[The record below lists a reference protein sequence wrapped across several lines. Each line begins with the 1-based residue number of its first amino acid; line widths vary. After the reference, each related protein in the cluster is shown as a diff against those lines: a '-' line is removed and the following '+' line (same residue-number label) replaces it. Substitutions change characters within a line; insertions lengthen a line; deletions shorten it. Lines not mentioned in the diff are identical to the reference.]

1 MANEKA
7 NSYGFHNERVDIKPP
22 AYGFPG
28 FHANAQIRRIFLNG
42 YGVLDVRTTQSN
54 SKTRSQPPDP
64 VAAELATIAKKL
76 ESIHALQKDVAPL
89 KSQSH
94 NRDRSSNGSGKQDV
108 RDSYWHHQRYHPHN
122 KIAFLTFSD
131 EDSRGWIL
139 KAEKYFC
146 YYDIPEEEKVDVASM
161 HLEGNALDF
170 YSWVSTNQTME
181 YLKQTGTVG
190 VPQQPQRR
198 TKSGCENSETKN
210 DVQSDADRKSC
221 YLRDECYLC
230 GETYGLGHQCKM
242 STLKVMEVE
251 EEPYEQPTNEVDYI
265 AVDANDVA
273 EISLH
278 ANHGKP
284 HPRTIKVQVFD
295 SSRSILYF
303 EVVIIVLR
311 LVIECDM

>member
-7 NSYGFHNERVDIKPP
+7 NSYGFHNKRVDTKPM

-28 FHANAQIRRIFLNG
+28 FHANSTTNLNPMKQ
-42 YGVLDVRTTQSN
+42 DVRHRYAVSSLMDTVYWMSERNKSIIQTQSN

-139 KAEKYFC
+139 KAEKYSVYFD
-146 YYDIPEEEKVDVASM
+146 YYWRKVK
-161 HLEGNALDF
+161 
-170 YSWVSTNQTME
+170 VS
-181 YLKQTGTVG
+181 LKQTGTVG